1 MDKNCTQPKVALI
14 VPVYNVENYI
24 PDCMDS
30 ILAQKYQNFIVI
42 AVDDGS
48 SDNSVAVLQ
57 NYHKIDSRI
66 SVISK
71 KNGGVSSARNVALNA
86 LPPDVKYVSF
96 IDPDDKISERYL
108 ESFVTLLEQ
117 ENADYGICSFVAFD
131 KRGIID
137 QNLEVPAFAV
147 LNQDDIAAQYWSLHK
162 TAATG
167 AFLQT
172 KMFKVESIRDL
183 RFNENLKESEDHEFM
198 TRAILR
204 LNKGVI
210 IPEVNFFY
218 RKRLAS
224 LSSLKS
230 SHDWVIY
237 QIYSGLNIESYTP
250 SAQKNII
257 RICDTNRLVALRYFY
272 SSTDFN
278 KEWITKYIAEQRKIP
293 LQSCTLKNFF
303 RHKLL
308 YLGYWVNKA
317 YYSLSSKNK
326 KRKQNPNYFP

>member
-1 MDKNCTQPKVALI
+1 MDNHCSQAKVALI
-14 VPVYNVENYI
+14 VPVYNVEKYI

-30 ILAQKYQNFIVI
+30 ILAQTYQNFVVI

-48 SDNSVAVLQ
+48 PDNSLAVLQ
-57 NYHKIDSRI
+57 KYHQLDPRI
-66 SVISK
+66 TVISK
-71 KNGGVSSARNVALNA
+71 QNGGVSSARNTALNA
-86 LPPDVKYVSF
+86 LQPDIKYVSF

-108 ESFVTLLEQ
+108 ESFVLSMEK
-117 ENADYGICSFVAFD
+117 ENADYGICSFAPFD
-131 KRGIID
+131 KRGIIE
-137 QNLEVPAFAV
+137 QNLEVPPFAI
-147 LNQDDIAAQYWSLHK
+147 LSQDEIAAQYWSLHK

-172 KMFKVESIRDL
+172 KMFKVEAIQNL
-183 RFNENLKESEDHEFM
+183 RFDENIKESEDHEFM

-204 LNKGVI
+204 LNKGVV

-224 LSSLKS
+224 LSSQKS

-237 QIYSGLNIESYTP
+237 QIYSALDVEKYTP
-250 SAQKNII
+250 SARKNII

-272 SSTDFN
+272 ASGNFT
-278 KEWITKYIAEQRKIP
+278 KEWIAKYISEQRKIP
-293 LQSCTLKNFF
+293 LQSWTLKNFF